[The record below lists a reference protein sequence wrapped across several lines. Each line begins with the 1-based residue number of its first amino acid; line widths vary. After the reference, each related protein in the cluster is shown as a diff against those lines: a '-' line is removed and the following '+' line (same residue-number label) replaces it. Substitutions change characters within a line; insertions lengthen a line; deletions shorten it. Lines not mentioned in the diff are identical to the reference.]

1 MTRRPRVWAAL
12 LAGLMMVLG
21 LQALPAAGQP
31 KAEGGRAAAQVL
43 TWTAGNDIDKYL
55 SAPATAV
62 AGKLGSPLRSASGR
76 SARHPAC
83 VARGR
88 HPAAVRSVRY

>member
-31 KAEGGRAAAQVL
+31 KAEGARAAAQVL

-55 SAPATAV
+55 SAPATATTSPPLPDRP
-62 AGKLGSPLRSASGR
+62 AGKPGPIRSP
-76 SARHPAC
+76 
-83 VARGR
+83 
-88 HPAAVRSVRY
+88 